1 MWKHWQAAP
10 LPASF
15 MLTAIIGFVISAFWV
30 YPRDLNWGFTFL
42 LFFTIMFI
50 ASVMSTTHASVK
62 DLAIVEQRET
72 GKPLVPKAVK
82 RKSKRRSRR

>member
-15 MLTAIIGFVISAFWV
+15 MLTAIIGFIISALWV

-50 ASVMSTTHASVK
+50 ASVVSTTHASVR
-62 DLAIVEQRET
+62 DLATFENRDS
-72 GKPLVPKAVK
+72 KAVVLPLPK
-82 RKSKRRSRR
+82 RKKSRKRR